1 MKTPFVLAATAAIV
15 LDLVAAAND
24 SDSQPRIAETTASHP
39 SGQAYS
45 PPFYPSPWM
54 DPNAPGWEQA
64 YAQAKHFV
72 SGLTLLEKVNL
83 TTGVGWMGE
92 KCVGNVG
99 TVPRLGMRSLCM
111 QDGPLGLRFNDYNS
125 AFDVGLTAAASW
137 SRALWQARGTALGA
151 EAKGKGVDVLLG
163 PVAGPLGRNPNGGRN
178 VEGFGPDPV
187 LAGQALAQTV
197 IGIQNA
203 GTIACAKHFLLNEQE
218 HFRQVGEANGYGFP
232 ITEALSSNIDDKT
245 IHEMYGWPF
254 QDAVKAGVGSIMCS
268 YNQVNNSYA
277 CQNSKLINGLLK
289 EEYGFQGFVMSDWQA
304 QHTGAA
310 SAVAGLDMTMPGD
323 TLFNTGASYFG
334 SNLTLAV
341 LNGTVPEWR
350 VDDMVMRIMAAF
362 FKVGKT
368 IDSLV
373 ETNFDS
379 WTTQDYGFVQAA
391 VNENWEQVNFQV
403 DVRADHANHIRES
416 AAKGTVILKN
426 TGILPLKKPKFLTV
440 IGEDAGGNPAGPNGC
455 GDRGCD
461 DGTLAMEWG
470 SGTTN
475 FPYLV
480 TPDQALSAQA
490 LQDGTRYESILSN
503 YDISQTQ
510 ALAGQPDAIAIVF
523 ANSDSGEGYIHVDGN
538 EGDRNNLTVWKNGDN
553 LIKSVAAVN
562 SKTIVVIHST
572 GPVIVKDYAA
582 HPNISAILWAGAP
595 GQESG
600 HSLVD
605 ILYGKQSPGRS
616 PFTWGPSI
624 ESYGTEVM
632 MTPNNGNG
640 APQDDFTEGLFI
652 DYRHFDKVAPGKSAN
667 APTYEFGF
675 GLGWST
681 FKFSGLNVQKNNV
694 GPLTPPSGKT
704 IAAPILGTF
713 SKNLKDYGFPK
724 NIRRIKEFIYPY
736 LNSVTSGKE
745 ASGDAHYGQTA
756 KEFLPAGA
764 TDGSPQPRSAASGEP
779 GGNRQLY
786 DVVYTVTAVI
796 TNTGK
801 VMDDVIPQLYISHG
815 GPNDP
820 PKVLRGFDRIERVA
834 PGQSVIF
841 KADITRRDISN
852 WDSTKQ
858 QWVVTNYPKT
868 VYVGSSSRNL
878 PLSARL
884 R

>member
-1 MKTPFVLAATAAIV
+1 MKASFLLAASTATV
-15 LDLVAAAND
+15 LDLVTAADTRLNA
-24 SDSQPRIAETTASHP
+24 QPYPPPQSN
-39 SGQAYS
+39 QAYS

-54 DPNAPGWEQA
+54 DPSAPGWEQA
-64 YAQAKHFV
+64 YAQAKEFV

-111 QDGPLGLRFNDYNS
+111 QDGPLGLRFNTYNS
-125 AFDVGLTAAASW
+125 AFGVGLTAAASW
-137 SRALWQARGTALGA
+137 SRHLWVDRGTALGA

-178 VEGFGPDPV
+178 VEGFGSDPY
-187 LAGQALAQTV
+187 LAGLALADTV
-197 IGIQNA
+197 TGIQNA

-218 HFRQVGEANGYGFP
+218 HFRQVGEANGYGYP
-232 ITEALSSNIDDKT
+232 ISEALSSNVDDKT
-245 IHEMYGWPF
+245 IHEVYGWPF
-254 QDAVKAGVGSIMCS
+254 QDAVKAGVGSVMCS

-304 QHTGAA
+304 QHTGVA
-310 SAVAGLDMTMPGD
+310 SAAAGLDMTMPGD

-350 VDDMVMRIMAAF
+350 IDDMVMRIMASF
-362 FKVGKT
+362 FKVGKS
-368 IDSLV
+368 IDSLID
-373 ETNFDS
+373 TNFDS
-379 WTTQDYGFVQAA
+379 WTNAEYGYVQAA
-391 VNENWEQVNFQV
+391 VNENWEKVNYGV
-403 DVRADHANHIRES
+403 DVRANHANHIREVG
-416 AAKGTVILKN
+416 AKGTVIFKN
-426 TGILPLKKPKFLTV
+426 NGILPLKKPKFLTV

-480 TPDQALSAQA
+480 TPDAALQAQA

-503 YDISQTQ
+503 YATSQTQ
-510 ALAGQPDAIAIVF
+510 ALVSQPDAIAIVF
-523 ANSDSGEGYIHVDGN
+523 ANSDSGEGYINVDGN
-538 EGDRNNLTVWKNGDN
+538 EGDRKNLTLWKNGDD
-553 LIKSVAAVN
+553 LIKTVAAN
-562 SKTIVVIHST
+562 NAKTIVVIHST
-572 GPVIVKDYAA
+572 GPVILKDYAN

-600 HSLVD
+600 NSLVD
-605 ILYGKQSPGRS
+605 ILYGKQSPGRT
-616 PFTWGPSI
+616 PFTWGPSL
-624 ESYGTEVM
+624 ESYGVSVM
-632 MTPNNGNG
+632 TTPNNGNG
-640 APQDDFTEGLFI
+640 APQDNFNEGAFI
-652 DYRHFDKVAPGKSAN
+652 DYRYFDKVAPGKPRSSDK

-675 GLGWST
+675 GLSWST
-681 FKFSGLNVQKNNV
+681 FKFSNLHIQKNNV
-694 GPLTPPSGKT
+694 GPMSPPNGKT
-704 IAAPILGTF
+704 IAAPSLGSF

-724 NIRRIKEFIYPY
+724 NVRRIKEFIYPY
-736 LNSVTSGKE
+736 LSTTTSGKE

-764 TDGSPQPRSAASGEP
+764 LDGSPQPRSAASGEP

-786 DVVYTVTAVI
+786 DILYTVTATI
-796 TNTGK
+796 TNTGS
-801 VMDDVIPQLYISHG
+801 VMDDAVPQLYLSHG
-815 GPNDP
+815 GPNEP
-820 PKVLRGFDRIERVA
+820 PKVLRGFDRIERIA
-834 PGQSVIF
+834 PGQSVTF
-841 KADITRRDISN
+841 KADLTRRDLSN
-852 WDSTKQ
+852 WDTQKQ
-858 QWVVTNYPKT
+858 QWVITDYPKT
-868 VYVGSSSRNL
+868 VYVGSSSRDL

-884 R
+884 P

>member
-1 MKTPFVLAATAAIV
+1 
-15 LDLVAAAND
+15 
-24 SDSQPRIAETTASHP
+24 
-39 SGQAYS
+39 
-45 PPFYPSPWM
+45 
-54 DPNAPGWEQA
+54 
-64 YAQAKHFV
+64 
-72 SGLTLLEKVNL
+72 
-83 TTGVGWMGE
+83 
-92 KCVGNVG
+92 
-99 TVPRLGMRSLCM
+99 M

-137 SRALWQARGTALGA
+137 SRSLWQDRGTALGA
-151 EAKGKGVDVLLG
+151 EAKNKGVDVLLG

-178 VEGFGPDPV
+178 VEGFGSDPY
-187 LAGQALAQTV
+187 LAGQALAESV

-218 HFRQVGEANGYGFP
+218 HFRQVGEANGYGYP
-232 ITEALSSNIDDKT
+232 ISEALSSNVDDKT
-245 IHEMYGWPF
+245 IHEVYGWPF

-310 SAVAGLDMTMPGD
+310 SAAAGLDMTMPGD

-341 LNGTVPEWR
+341 INGTVPEWR
-350 VDDMVMRIMAAF
+350 VDDMVTRIMAAF

-368 IDSLV
+368 IDSLI

-403 DVRADHANHIRES
+403 DVRADHANHIRQS

-426 TGILPLKKPKFLTV
+426 NGILPLNKPKFLTV
-440 IGEDAGGNPAGPNGC
+440 IGEDAGSNPAGPNGC

-475 FPYLV
+475 FPYLI
-480 TPDQALSAQA
+480 TPDQALSNQA
-490 LQDGTRYESILSN
+490 IQDGTRYESILSN
-503 YDISQTQ
+503 YAKSQTL
-510 ALAGQPDAIAIVF
+510 ALAGQPNAIAIVF
-523 ANSDSGEGYIHVDGN
+523 ANSDSGEGYINVGGN
-538 EGDRNNLTVWKNGDN
+538 EGDRTNLTLWKNGDD
-553 LIKSVAAVN
+553 LIKTVASVN
-562 SKTIVVIHST
+562 SKVIVVIHST
-572 GPVIVKDYAA
+572 GPVILKDYAT

-600 HSLVD
+600 NSLVD
-605 ILYGKQSPGRS
+605 ILYGKQSPGRT
-616 PFTWGPSI
+616 PFTWGPSL
-624 ESYGTEVM
+624 ESYGTQVST
-632 MTPNNGNG
+632 TPNNGNN
-640 APQDDFTEGLFI
+640 APQDDFSEGSFI

-681 FKFSGLNVQKNNV
+681 FKFSNLNIQKNNV
-694 GPLTPPSGKT
+694 GPLNPPTGKT
-704 IAAPILGTF
+704 IAAPVLGTY
-713 SKNLKDYGFPK
+713 SKNLKDYAFPK
-724 NIRRIKEFIYPY
+724 SIRRIREFIYPY
-736 LNSVTSGKE
+736 LNSVTSAKD
-745 ASGDAHYGQTA
+745 ASGDAHYGKTA
-756 KEFLPAGA
+756 KEFLPHGA
-764 TDGSPQPRSAASGEP
+764 TDGSPQPRSPASGEP

-786 DVVYTVTAVI
+786 DIVYTVTAII

-801 VMDDVIPQLYISHG
+801 VMDDVIPQLYVSHG
-815 GPNDP
+815 GPNEP
-820 PKVLRGFDRIERVA
+820 VRVLRGFDRIERVA
-834 PGQSVIF
+834 PGQSVVF
-841 KADITRRDISN
+841 KADLTRRDISN
-852 WDSTKQ
+852 WDSAKQ
-858 QWVVTNYPKT
+858 QWVVTDYPKS
-868 VYVGSSSRNL
+868 VFVGSSSRNL

-884 R
+884 P